1 MKSATGEDLYINAH
15 MESEVEIM
23 DRIFHISVESTNKGM
38 AVNIEGSP
46 FNLALGV
53 SILITDISKR
63 FNIDVNT
70 FMGAVKEIMCKTTR
84 IDLGNFQGLSFSD
97 ENHE

>member
-1 MKSATGEDLYINAH
+1 MMNCNFRIN
-15 MESEVEIM
+15 
-23 DRIFHISVESTNKGM
+23 VESTNKGM

-63 FNIDVNT
+63 SNIDVNT

>member
-1 MKSATGEDLYINAH
+1 
-15 MESEVEIM
+15 M
-23 DRIFHISVESTNKGM
+23 DYNFHIKIASTDEGISADIK
-38 AVNIEGSP
+38 GSP
-46 FNLALGV
+46 LSLAVGV
-53 SILITDISKR
+53 SILITDISER
-63 FNIDVNT
+63 SNIDVNT